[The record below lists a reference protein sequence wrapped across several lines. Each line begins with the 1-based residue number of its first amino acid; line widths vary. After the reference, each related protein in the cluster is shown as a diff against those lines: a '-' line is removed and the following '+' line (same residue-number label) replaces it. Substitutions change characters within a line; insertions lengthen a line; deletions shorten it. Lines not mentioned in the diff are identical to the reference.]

1 MQRETSERG
10 EQPQREG
17 RDRGEGSEM
26 ASLQTSEL
34 DVLRTLDHQPQQA
47 NRSTELMRRRT
58 EEDPYYRERSIAIER
73 AIERAR
79 ERRISRREEYI
90 EYRERENEREGQGT
104 LSEELGRRREGWR
117 RRREEWRRRREEEN
131 HFEAAVHMGEVR
143 ESLEAPIAANPPERN
158 PEREREP
165 IENIVQTEM
174 WKSKEVQD

>member
-26 ASLQTSEL
+26 ASLPTSEL
-34 DVLRTLDHQPQQA
+34 DVLRTLDHQPHQA
-47 NRSTELMRRRT
+47 NRSTELRIRRI

-79 ERRISRREEYI
+79 ETRISRT
-90 EYRERENEREGQGT
+90 YRERIRERA
-104 LSEELGRRREGWR
+104 RETIWR
-117 RRREEWRRRREEEN
+117 RQEEDPEN
-131 HFEAAVHMGEVR
+131 R
-143 ESLEAPIAANPPERN
+143 EAPLATNISERN

-165 IENIVQTEM
+165 IANIVQTEM
-174 WKSKEVQD
+174 WKSKEVQDALTQLMKETPGSDEWNNKGAELIVEYEEQLEKINEE